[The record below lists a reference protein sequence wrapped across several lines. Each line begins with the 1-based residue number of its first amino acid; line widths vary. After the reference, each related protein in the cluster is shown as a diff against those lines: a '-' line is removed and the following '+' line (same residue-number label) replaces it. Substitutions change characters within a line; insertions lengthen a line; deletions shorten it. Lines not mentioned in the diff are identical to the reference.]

1 LDGVRL
7 LQVIEAKYGDTP
19 AYIGVFLQDG
29 ALPSS
34 VVVSVVSR
42 SACTLLTVVERPLS

>member
-1 LDGVRL
+1 
-7 LQVIEAKYGDTP
+7 LQVIEARYSGTP

-34 VVVSVVSR
+34 VVVSVVAR
-42 SACTLLTVVERPLS
+42 SACTLLTVVEHPLP